1 MAFTVTNSMTVFG
14 NKRVNA
20 MKITADAASDTVA
33 TGLQSVDFLSIA
45 PISMATLGIRL
56 RANLTA
62 ASAAS
67 AGKVGISGCTSGDD
81 FWLVAYG
88 H

>member
-1 MAFTVTNSMTVFG
+1 MSVFG

-20 MKITADAASDTVA
+20 MYVTADAASDTVA
-33 TGLQSVDFLSIA
+33 TGLKSVDFLSLT
-45 PISMATLGIRL
+45 PVSMSTVGVRF

-62 ASAAS
+62 AGAAS
-67 AGKVGISGCTSGDD
+67 AGNVGVSGCTSGDA